1 MDLAWVDRQSV
12 RRFVVSALREADFS
26 FGDVVALDALLD
38 PCLEALQ
45 TSRLPAFDAV
55 ELRSPAAIPAFR
67 SAFDAAVHDVAGSAY
82 AGAFDEIVGALDAI
96 PVSTA
101 SARAARE
108 PLDDVDVVIEG
119 WVERIAVSDRA
130 TALHSRAVG
139 AGSHRIGLRLG
150 LDGDQVIHATR
161 CGTIHDVGK
170 MLTPVDLLIAPRAL
184 SLPEWDVMQRHVIDG
199 WNIVTDERQLAPFS
213 VAVRGHHERFDGRG
227 YPDGLAGERI
237 GLATRIV
244 TVADAFNAM
253 IAVRPYRPA
262 MSPMLAISELERY
275 RGTQF
280 DPDCVDAMVDVVLG
294 RV

>member
-1 MDLAWVDRQSV
+1 MNISWADRQSV
-12 RRFVVSALREADFS
+12 RRSVVAALREAEFC

-45 TSRLPAFDAV
+45 TSRLPAFSGV
-55 ELRSPAAIPAFR
+55 ELHSADAIPAFR
-67 SAFDAAVHDVAGSAY
+67 RALGAAVHGIAADAY
-82 AGAFDEIVGALDAI
+82 AAELGTIGTALDAV
-96 PVSTA
+96 PVCSEPGLA
-101 SARAARE
+101 GRE
-108 PLDDVDVVIEG
+108 PLDDVDVVIEE
-119 WVERIAVSDRA
+119 WVERVAASDRA

-139 AGSHRIGLRLG
+139 AWCHRIALRLG
-150 LDGDQVIHATR
+150 LDGDQVIQATR

-170 MLTPVDLLIAPRAL
+170 MLTPIDILTAPRKL
-184 SLPEWDVMQRHVIDG
+184 SASEWDVMQRHVIDG
-199 WNIVTDERQLAPFS
+199 WNLVTDERRLTIFS
-213 VAVRGHHERFDGRG
+213 DAVRGHHERFDGRG

-237 GLATRIV
+237 GLTTRIV

-262 MSPMLAISELERY
+262 MSPMWAIAELERH

>member
-1 MDLAWVDRQSV
+1 M
-12 RRFVVSALREADFS
+12 
-26 FGDVVALDALLD
+26 
-38 PCLEALQ
+38 
-45 TSRLPAFDAV
+45 
-55 ELRSPAAIPAFR
+55 
-67 SAFDAAVHDVAGSAY
+67 HDVAGSAY

-139 AGSHRIGLRLG
+139 AWCHRIGLRLG
-150 LDGDQVIHATR
+150 LDGDQVLHATR

-184 SLPEWDVMQRHVIDG
+184 SLHEWGVMQRHVIDG
-199 WNIVTDERQLAPFS
+199 WNIVTDDRQLAAFS
-213 VAVRGHHERFDGRG
+213 AAVRGHHERIDGRG

-237 GLATRIV
+237 GLVTRIV

-262 MSPMLAISELERY
+262 MSPTLAIAELERH
-275 RGTQF
+275 RGRQF